1 MADRNVLHD
10 YATYTYRLSL
20 HAISPSKYNDLVD
33 SPDGYKPTN
42 VLISSGG
49 ARGSSFPRDP
59 NFHEDFYFD
68 KLSIET
74 VTGMSATTRNTNA
87 ITLNFT
93 IIEPYGLTL
102 LNRIIDVASSLGAEN
117 FKTMPFILQ
126 IDFFGA
132 KDDGIPTQI
141 TDITKRIP
149 IRFLELKMKVTNK
162 GGVYEIS
169 ATPYGH
175 TAFEET
181 VVTTPVKLEVMAKT
195 IGEFFN
201 AHAHD
206 PGNLAQVGEI
216 VSKRVSLQNA
226 VTSAQRSQRST
237 LNDSAASA
245 RVEKSKK
252 DLAAFAGVTPAPV
265 QITSYAEAVNKWND
279 TLQLEGLIEVA
290 DVISFEVDKS
300 FKDSTFPKAAEI
312 AKDAIEMKQT
322 TDKQT
327 GVATARHT
335 AEGDEV
341 LIPIN
346 QGTSVTEVIGIA
358 MRNSKYIRDQVSEEP
373 TNKTGF
379 IDWFKIIPKV
389 KLRAYDKIR
398 KTFAKEYIYVIKKFR
413 ASNTENRFAAKTI
426 PSKSVKDYNYIFTGK
441 NDDVLDLDMTFDTT
455 YFTIDSAKNKN
466 LDNVNGTPNA
476 NNVGTDEKSK
486 SANYKDSKPGQ
497 SKENDALK
505 PQLHYSA
512 NSAATVSNEL
522 NSMERKVGEL
532 QAQMLS
538 SSAGDMLSVE
548 LKIIGDPA
556 FIKQDDILYSLA
568 SGETT
573 PDGGIV
579 TDNEEI
585 YCNLTFLTPT
595 DYDDSTGLEDP
606 KQSKYTS
613 SVFSGYYRVLIV
625 TSEFHHGQ
633 FTQTLHL
640 VRSSIQPEK

>member
-1 MADRNVLHD
+1 MADKNVLHD
-10 YATYTYRLSL
+10 YATYTYRISL
-20 HAISPSKYNDLVD
+20 HAISPSNFEKLVD
-33 SPDGYKPTN
+33 SPSEYIPTN

-49 ARGSSFPRDP
+49 ARGSSFPRDKH
-59 NFHEDFYFD
+59 FHEDFYFD
-68 KLSIET
+68 KLSMET
-74 VTGMSATTRNTNA
+74 VTGMNASTRNTNA
-87 ITLNFT
+87 VSLNFT

-102 LNRIIDVASSLGAEN
+102 LNRLIDASSELGAEN

-126 IDFFGA
+126 IDFFGS

-141 TDITKRIP
+141 TEITKRIP
-149 IRFLELKMKVTNK
+149 IRFLEFKMKVSNK

-181 VVTTPVKLEVMAKT
+181 AVTTPVKLEIMAKT
-195 IGEFFN
+195 VGEFFN

-206 PGNLAQVGEI
+206 PGNLAQVGEV
-216 VSKRVSLQNA
+216 VSKRVALQNA

-237 LNDSAASA
+237 LNDATASA

-252 DLAAFAGVTPAPV
+252 DLADFSGVTPAPV
-265 QITSYAEAVNKWND
+265 QITSYAEAINKWND

-290 DVISFEVDKS
+290 DVISFEVDKT
-300 FKDSTFPKAAEI
+300 FKDSTFPKASEI
-312 AKDAIEMKQT
+312 AKDAVEMKQI
-322 TDKQT
+322 TDKQN
-327 GVATARHT
+327 GLVTARHT
-335 AEGDEV
+335 KEGDEV

-346 QGTSVTEVIGIA
+346 QGTPITEVIGIA
-358 MRNSKYIRDQVSEEP
+358 LRNSKYIRDQVSEEP
-373 TNKTGF
+373 SDKTGF

-568 SGETT
+568 SGDTT

-613 SVFSGYYRVLIV
+613 SVFSGYYKVLIV